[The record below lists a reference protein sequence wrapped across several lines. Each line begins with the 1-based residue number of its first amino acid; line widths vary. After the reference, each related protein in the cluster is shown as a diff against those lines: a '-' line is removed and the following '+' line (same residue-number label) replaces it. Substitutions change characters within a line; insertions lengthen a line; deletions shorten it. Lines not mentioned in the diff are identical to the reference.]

1 MRRARWCLF
10 PSILMLVPLSWLL
23 ITSATASPI
32 LSLQLGATNDV
43 AFGGGFQVSG
53 SACDNTCIAYN
64 EASSSACSCPASAP
78 LPAFFEAAVDCHSPF
93 ASSQAFLCF
102 PGASPLDGVGLGGF
116 FQVDDIS
123 NACRAPNIFTMAC
136 SCPATYTTWDA
147 RVLAIDNGAL
157 LGTTLKACLGPAV
170 TFDSSRS
177 SATSFGG
184 LYQLDDPTPGGEGC
198 RSPNVATGSCTCP
211 EGSSVLTSWR
221 VLVDIAGGG
230 YIGSHIGVCGLAAA
244 PPQPVQIC
252 SGQTAD
258 PSGANDASAA
268 IQACIDNTPE
278 GATFALP
285 PGVYSIS
292 NQVKILK
299 AITLTSTAGAMSQH
313 GRGNSLQKKA
323 AAFTSSTSCYS
334 ASSACATLRA
344 SPELYAGGGILF
356 MQGSNIS
363 VQRVI
368 IDGNRY
374 NRLNT
379 RTAQDCTNGSNY
391 AGHNSVFSGCNDC
404 SFISSVTM
412 FAVCGTGLGWVGKGS
427 RILDS
432 VVSHNGDHYT
442 HNMWSD
448 GLTLNQGNAAPPT
461 PCLFSCHGSHAC
473 FVL

>member
-116 FQVDDIS
+116 YQVDDVS

-170 TFDSSRS
+170 TFDSFRS

-258 PSGANDASAA
+258 PSGASDASAA

-299 AITLTSTAGAMSQH
+299 AITLTSTAGATPQR
-313 GRGNSLQKKA
+313 GRGNNAGSFDDFGFTDIFSDVFGGRSGA
-323 AAFTSSTSCYS
+323 AGRGTDAPSGGATAQATTSSSPVR
-334 ASSACATLRA
+334 AARACRKLGR
-344 SPELYAGGGILF
+344 
-356 MQGSNIS
+356 
-363 VQRVI
+363 
-368 IDGNRY
+368 
-374 NRLNT
+374 
-379 RTAQDCTNGSNY
+379 
-391 AGHNSVFSGCNDC
+391 C
-404 SFISSVTM
+404 SMS
-412 FAVCGTGLGWVGKGS
+412 
-427 RILDS
+427 
-432 VVSHNGDHYT
+432 
-442 HNMWSD
+442 
-448 GLTLNQGNAAPPT
+448 LTLASFFPPVSLRFLAEFRAFIPALAPVD
-461 PCLFSCHGSHAC
+461 LGHAPA
-473 FVL
+473 